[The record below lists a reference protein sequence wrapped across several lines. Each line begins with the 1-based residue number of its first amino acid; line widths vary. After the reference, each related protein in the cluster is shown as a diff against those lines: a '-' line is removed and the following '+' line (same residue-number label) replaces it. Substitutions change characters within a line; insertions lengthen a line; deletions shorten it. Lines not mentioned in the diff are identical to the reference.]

1 MEYWLLNEGKSSN
14 MTDEDYIQK
23 LHLIDFRWPTHRN
36 VNDMCEIG
44 YQELNEFRPSRDI
57 VKLVKDTTHL
67 ADGLAHNANIVDY

>member
-1 MEYWLLNEGKSSN
+1 V
-14 MTDEDYIQK
+14 TDEDHIQK
-23 LHLIDFRWPTHRN
+23 LHLIDFWLPTHRN